1 MKKFTVDNTG
11 KFMAQ
16 ELDVLFL
23 AAHRDDTE
31 IVCGGTVIKLVDRG
45 YRVGLLDLTAGEM
58 GTRGTSADREAE
70 AVEAARI
77 MGVAVRENLGLPDA
91 GLRNIPE
98 YQQKIVEV
106 LRRLRPQMVVLPYW
120 KQRHPDHREAGN
132 LGYDACYL
140 AGLQKYDAPGEPHR
154 PTRIMYSS
162 NLRDVRHSFLID
174 VSDQF
179 ERKLAA
185 VAAYRTQFGTSEGAR
200 EIFNPGVDIF
210 EYMTVWARHLGH
222 QIRVKYAEGFT
233 IKEYLAVDDPLQ
245 LPGRSI

>member
-1 MKKFTVDNTG
+1 MI
-11 KFMAQ
+11 MAQ
-16 ELDVLFL
+16 TLDVLFI

-31 IVCGGTVIKLVDRG
+31 IVCGGTVIKLVDLG
-45 YRVGLLDLTAGEM
+45 YQVGLLDLTAGEM
-58 GTRGTSADREAE
+58 GTRGTAADREAE
-70 AVEAARI
+70 AAEAARL
-77 MGVAVRENLGLPDA
+77 MGIAQRENLDLPDA

-98 YQQKIVEV
+98 FQHRIVIA

-154 PTRIMYSS
+154 PTRILYSS
-162 NLRDVRHSFLID
+162 NLRDVRHSFLVDI
-174 VSDQF
+174 SDQF

-185 VAAYRTQFGTSEGAR
+185 VAAYRSQFGTREGAR

-210 EYMTVWARHLGH
+210 EFMTTSARHLGH
-222 QIRVKYAEGFT
+222 QIGVKYAEGFT
-233 IKEYLAVDDPLQ
+233 IKEYLTVEDPLK
-245 LPGRSI
+245 LTGRSI